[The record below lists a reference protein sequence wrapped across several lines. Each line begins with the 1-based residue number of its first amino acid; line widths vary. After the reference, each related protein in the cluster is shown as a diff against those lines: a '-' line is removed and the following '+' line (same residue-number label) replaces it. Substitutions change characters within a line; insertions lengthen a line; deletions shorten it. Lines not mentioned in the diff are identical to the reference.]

1 MKKEWQD
8 LKGLIVGF
16 GSAGCRHLRI
26 LRELGLRQ
34 IAVCDPDE
42 ERRARARNEFGIP
55 EVFSSLE
62 QGLRPR
68 PQVVFICSPTA
79 AHAEQA
85 VQALKAGVDVFVEK
99 PLSTDVR
106 PIDRLASVAK
116 QSDQIVMVGH
126 CFRFHEGLRI
136 AKGWLTEGRIGRLV
150 AVRASM
156 GEYIPE
162 VMPNYRNMYIAEYS
176 GAYELVHDLDLA
188 LWYVAQRPVRVF
200 GVDGIV
206 SDVGIRS
213 PDLVEILIEFE
224 DRCVASVHLD
234 FFQRARRRQT
244 ELLGTEGTT
253 IVEFGRWDEC
263 NLSLYQPSSGEWLH
277 EKLQTDRDDMFRDE
291 DRAFLEAVVKRSPV
305 LPGLDEG
312 RLAVEVTV
320 AAQRSARTGKAVTL
334 GEPTNRP
341 TRRKVGGRP
350 ISRA

>member
-1 MKKEWQD
+1 MNKTWQD
-8 LKGLIVGF
+8 LKGLVVGF

-26 LRELGLRQ
+26 LRELGLRHV
-34 IAVCDPDE
+34 AVCDPDE
-42 ERRARARNEFGIP
+42 ERRARAQDEFGIP
-55 EVFSSLE
+55 EVFCSLE
-62 QGLRPR
+62 QGLRPKPR
-68 PQVVFICSPTA
+68 LVFICSPTA

-85 VQALKAGVDVFVEK
+85 AQGLEAGADVFVEK

-106 PIDRLASVAK
+106 SIDRLTSVAK

-126 CFRFHEGLRI
+126 CFRFHEGLRK

-162 VMPNYRNMYIAEYS
+162 VMPNYRSMYIAEYS

-188 LWYVAQRPVRVF
+188 LWYATQRPVRVF
-200 GVDGIV
+200 GIDGIV

-213 PDLVEILIEFE
+213 PDLVEILIEFK

-244 ELLGTEGTT
+244 ELLGTEGTI

-263 NLSLYQPSSGEWLH
+263 NLSLYQSSSGEWFH
-277 EKLQTDRDDMFRDE
+277 EKLHTDRDDMFRDE
-291 DRAFLEAVVKRSPV
+291 DRAFLEAVVNR
-305 LPGLDEG
+305 LPTPLGLDEG

-320 AAQRSARTGKAVTL
+320 AAQRSARSGKAVTL
-334 GEPTNRP
+334 EEPTKRP
-341 TRRKVGGRP
+341 PRRKVGGRP
-350 ISRA
+350 VSRS